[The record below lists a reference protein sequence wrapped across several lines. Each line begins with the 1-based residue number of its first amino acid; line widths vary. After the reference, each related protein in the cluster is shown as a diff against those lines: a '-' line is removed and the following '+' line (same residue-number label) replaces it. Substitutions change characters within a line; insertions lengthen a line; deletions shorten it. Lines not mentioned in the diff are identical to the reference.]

1 MAMLRFLFR
10 RLVAQ
15 RLLALGVVLTL
26 AFSIGVMASG
36 PIYTDAARE
45 FIVTSSIATATAPT
59 KNIRVD
65 TYWDQSFS
73 WTHADQMVT
82 AAAADAG
89 VPVGQIVRQA
99 EASARVGPQ
108 QASAPVLFRDGGPD
122 HLAFRSGAAPGPDE
136 VAIPFGLAYSS
147 GLHVGDRIDVL
158 GPTDGRAGLR
168 ISGIFDPPTD
178 ASDPFWFGEG
188 TPFNYGDNE
197 DPDPIVVDR
206 DTEQRLAND
215 LGLTT
220 HLTWDL
226 YLNLSGITY
235 AGASTLPDATTAF
248 SHAMTDG
255 SFVGEQLP
263 DVATGIPVLVAQ
275 IQRALTDLRVPILLV
290 LIQVWVVTLVVIAG
304 VGVLLVARQSFEL
317 AVLHSRGFTGRT
329 LLLVQA
335 AQAAL
340 AALVALPLGV
350 TVGVFLAR
358 FAAAMN
364 GPRAGGVG
372 FVTHLSG
379 GSLAFAAGAA
389 ATGAL
394 VLALPSIPAVRRTI
408 LDERRQASRGGHP
421 TLARVPVE
429 LFVLPVGLF
438 ALALLRNGDATPTG
452 TDQGT
457 IDPLLLFGPTL
468 VLLGASFLVVR
479 LLSWLVGSLDSRIG
493 RSQRLAT
500 YLAGRRLAREPGIAF
515 ASAILVVLS
524 VGLLFLSTSYRAT
537 ILRSHSDAAHASV
550 GTDWV
555 ASVGSSSTGSDRF
568 DEPLPSGMAP
578 VATVPLD
585 GFRGRYAIPPTGLA
599 VDPTSFRDVAWW
611 RSDFASDPFNILMDR
626 MASPPVGVPLA
637 TEGGPIEVTLET
649 PAVDTV
655 LGLRANVVNADGSV
669 ASSDPQPLLAG
680 RHTYG
685 IATGDATRL
694 LSLTFSRPSATS
706 ALGVSIVVERLD
718 VGGDPISMDGWT
730 LLPTFGSRGRVE
742 TSATG
747 GTIEAKLGIGGSV
760 AGLEPEPPAVPAI
773 VSTDVGAQEGSD
785 LRLWAGYRTVSI
797 HVVGR
802 ADAFPGIPPATPFV
816 VASGPTMFAL
826 QGAVPDAIQRVDQVW
841 AIGDTDPTAA
851 LGGAGFQIG
860 RVASAQALEARL
872 AEAPQS
878 LAVGL
883 DAAAAT
889 AGLGLVIAGVT
900 ATLYFAQRRRDF
912 EFASLRAMGTSTPTV
927 RSTIAREQI
936 ALVAA
941 ASVAGIALGSIVL
954 RLVRAPLLT
963 AVRTVFPAPRISV
976 DVPMLATALIV
987 IGVAAAIAIAAATR
1001 AALRAG
1007 ITTVLRGDPE

>member
-1 MAMLRFLFR
+1 MAMLRFLSR

-65 TYWDQSFS
+65 TYWDHSFS
-73 WTHADQMVT
+73 WTRADQMV
-82 AAAADAG
+82 AAAAAEAG
-89 VPVGQIVRQA
+89 VPVGEIVRQG
-99 EASARVGPQ
+99 EATARVGPQ
-108 QASAPVLFRDGGPD
+108 QESIPILFRDGGQD

-136 VAIPFGLAYSS
+136 VAITVGLAYSS
-147 GLHVGDRIDVL
+147 GLRVGDRLDVL
-158 GPTDGRAGLR
+158 GPTDRRAGLR
-168 ISGIFDPPTD
+168 ISGIFTPPTD

-188 TPFNYGDNE
+188 TPFNFGDNQ
-197 DPDPIVVDR
+197 DPDPILVDR
-206 DTEQRLAND
+206 DTEQRLSDD
-215 LGLTT
+215 LALTT

-226 YLNLSGITY
+226 YLDFSGITY
-235 AGASTLPDATTAF
+235 AHAAGLPDTYIAF

-255 SFVGEQLP
+255 SFVGGQP
-263 DVATGIPVLVAQ
+263 PSVASGIPILIAQ
-275 IQRALTDLRVPILLV
+275 VQRSLADLRVPILLV

-329 LLLVQA
+329 LLLVQG
-335 AQAAL
+335 AQAGL
-340 AALVALPLGV
+340 AASVALPLGLL
-350 TVGVFLAR
+350 VGVFLAR
-358 FAAAMN
+358 FAAATN

-372 FVTHLSG
+372 FATHLSG

-389 ATGAL
+389 AAGAL

-429 LFVLPVGLF
+429 LVVLPVGLF
-438 ALALLRNGDATPTG
+438 ALALLRNGDATPAG

-479 LLSWLVGSLDSRIG
+479 LLSWLVGSLDARID
-493 RSQRLAT
+493 RSERLPT

-537 ILRSHSDAAHASV
+537 ILRGHADAAHASV
-550 GTDWV
+550 VTDWV
-555 ASVGSSSTGSDRF
+555 ATVGSPSTDSDRF
-568 DEPLPSGMAP
+568 DEPLPAGMTPA
-578 VATVPLD
+578 ATVTFD
-585 GFRGRYAIPPTGLA
+585 GFRGRYAITPTGLA
-599 VDPTSFRDVAWW
+599 IDPTSFRDVAWW
-611 RSDFASDPFNILMDR
+611 RSDLSSDPFDTLMDR
-626 MASPPVGVPLA
+626 MAPPPVGVPL
-637 TEGGPIEVTLET
+637 TTGGGPIEVTLDTSAE
-649 PAVDTV
+649 DTV
-655 LGLRANVVNADGSV
+655 LDLRATVVKADGSV

-680 RHTYG
+680 RHTYE
-685 IATGDATRL
+685 IAIGDATRL
-694 LSLTFSRPSATS
+694 LSVTFSRPSATS
-706 ALGVSIVVERLD
+706 EIGVSIVVDRLD
-718 VGGDPISMDGWT
+718 VGGDPISLDGWT
-730 LLPTFGSRGRVE
+730 SLPTFGTRGRVH
-742 TSATG
+742 TNGAAR
-747 GTIEAKLGIGGSV
+747 TIEAKMGIGGSIV
-760 AGLEPEPPAVPAI
+760 GLEPQPPAVPAI

-816 VASGPTMFAL
+816 VASGPTLFAL

-841 AIGDTDPTAA
+841 AVGDTDPTAA
-851 LGGAGFQIG
+851 LGDAGFQVGHI
-860 RVASAQALEARL
+860 VSAQALEARL

-912 EFASLRAMGTSTPTV
+912 EFASLRAMGTSAPTV

-963 AVRTVFPAPRISV
+963 AVHTVFPTPSIRV
-976 DVPMLATALIV
+976 DVTMLVTALIV
-987 IGVAAAIAIAAATR
+987 IGVATAIAIVAATR
-1001 AALRAG
+1001 AALRAS